1 MITTHTRLFGITWVL
16 RLTFQFIMGIVHVA
30 ADTTCISLQAPK
42 RRVKKKGGGGVT
54 GVAKRSG

>member
-1 MITTHTRLFGITWVL
+1 MITMHTRLFGITWVL
-16 RLTFQFIMGIVHVA
+16 RLTFQFIMGIVA
-30 ADTTCISLQAPK
+30 ADTICISLQALK